1 MKTLNTDAD
10 LHLGHD
16 TKPVGEKAPH
26 HVDESPEPPVF
37 QDAQSNQY
45 TPAPTQVETPMTP
58 MADDKATRSLG
69 PVLDAVVFQS
79 KVKSFLEGFETAKP
93 FLESNLTLAEIET
106 VLVDG
111 GFSES
116 EQKTTI
122 EFLQTYRRGQSKLQ
136 ELRGH
141 LTWMKESGAG
151 PSEMLPLES
160 EIAILSGKPEE
171 PADLDKGKGSGKPTD
186 LPDDK
191 GKGGPSKEYWQL
203 LAIFIDMQQTNSKGD
218 TETMQYRCFC
228 FPRLYRYVQ
237 PRANGSFKCS
247 EDVLKMYR
255 SPDGRPLPKTVWN
268 WVILHCLFSCL
279 HAFRF
284 ILGER
289 LLGMLREGGSVTQME
304 VLVKKWHKVI
314 SEKNKGGRWITKL
327 QLMEEYNYTE

>member
-37 QDAQSNQY
+37 QDAQSNQD
-45 TPAPTQVETPMTP
+45 TPVPTQVDTPMTP

-111 GFSES
+111 GFTES

-136 ELRGH
+136 ELTGH
-141 LTWMKESGAG
+141 LTWMKESGAD

-160 EIAILSGKPEE
+160 EIALLGVKPEE
-171 PADLDKGKGSGKPTD
+171 PADLGKGKGSGKPTD
-186 LPDDK
+186 PADDK
-191 GKGGPSKEYWQL
+191 GKGGPSKEYWQF
-203 LAIFIDMQQTNSKGD
+203 LAIF
-218 TETMQYRCFC
+218 Y
-228 FPRLYRYVQ
+228 
-237 PRANGSFKCS
+237 
-247 EDVLKMYR
+247 
-255 SPDGRPLPKTVWN
+255 
-268 WVILHCLFSCL
+268 
-279 HAFRF
+279 
-284 ILGER
+284 
-289 LLGMLREGGSVTQME
+289 
-304 VLVKKWHKVI
+304 
-314 SEKNKGGRWITKL
+314 
-327 QLMEEYNYTE
+327 